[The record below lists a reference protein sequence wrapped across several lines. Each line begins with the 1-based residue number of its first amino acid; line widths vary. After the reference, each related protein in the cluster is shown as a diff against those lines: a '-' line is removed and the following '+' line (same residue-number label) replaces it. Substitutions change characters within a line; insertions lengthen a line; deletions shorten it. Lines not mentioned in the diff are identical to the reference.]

1 MPSIRI
7 DVGGAFE
14 EPTNS
19 HLVGEAGSKKKK
31 KKIITIG
38 QKYFSSYRYE
48 EGSMLTEG
56 ENLDLL
62 RMENRKVQS
71 LGKFAEEVGIWRF
84 HQPVSQ

>member
-1 MPSIRI
+1 
-7 DVGGAFE
+7 
-14 EPTNS
+14 
-19 HLVGEAGSKKKK
+19 
-31 KKIITIG
+31 
-38 QKYFSSYRYE
+38 
-48 EGSMLTEG
+48 MLTEG